1 MDDYKI
7 DLEILLLSYYI
18 RYDRLIEMTTASL
31 SDIQGNTVDVY
42 IDLYDYLKPIYTKDI
57 YANKRFLI
65 VSSIINLAAH
75 IRGFFRTRHR
85 LYTRIY
91 LVYGESTTN
100 QHKIFYPSFGDDS
113 FRQTI
118 NYQKNNEF
126 IKSQLQLLK
135 ILCGYIPDV
144 YYIERKSDF
153 SMFTFDNIY
162 KNPTLP
168 TVIFTKSKY
177 VYQIPAMLPNAKIF
191 RPKKTKDGDVSY
203 IVSKPYVYGNIY
215 NKIADIHTLDRL
227 SKINPELC
235 GIMLTL
241 TGLPSFGV
249 NSIFNIRT
257 ASKMLYDAIEQG
269 RILNGYTSDI
279 DYIYNNISGIEN
291 KIDPVTFKYRF
302 NAIDLLYQYRIYN
315 STAEARD
322 ISWQINLDDPK
333 TVQDINNRYFVD
345 NPLDLNSL

>member
-1 MDDYKI
+1 MDNYKVN
-7 DLEILLLSYYI
+7 LESLLLSYYI
-18 RYDRLIEMTTASL
+18 RYDRLLNMTMASL
-31 SDIQGNTVDVY
+31 ADIQGDTVDVY

-91 LVYGESTTN
+91 LVYGESITD
-100 QHKIFYPSFGDDS
+100 QHKVFYPSFGDDS
-113 FRQTI
+113 FRQTM
-118 NYQKNNEF
+118 NYQKNDEF

-144 YYIERKSDF
+144 YYIERKSNF

-162 KNPTLP
+162 KNPALP
-168 TVIFTKSKY
+168 AVILTKSKY
-177 VYQIPAMLPNAKIF
+177 AYQIPAMLPNAKIF

-203 IVSKPYVYGNIY
+203 IISKPCIYGNIY
-215 NKIADIHTLDRL
+215 NKIIDKDTLNTL
-227 SKINPELC
+227 SRINPELC
-235 GIMLTL
+235 SIMLSL
-241 TGLPSFGV
+241 TGLPSYGV
-249 NSIFNIRT
+249 NSIFNVRT
-257 ASKMLYDAIEQG
+257 ASKMLYNTIEQG
-269 RILNGYTSDI
+269 RILNEYSSDI
-279 DYIYNNISGIEN
+279 DYIYNNISGIEK
-291 KIDPVTFKYRF
+291 KIDPVTFKNRF

-322 ISWQINLDDPK
+322 ISWQINLNDPK
-333 TVQDINNRYFVD
+333 TVQDINNKYFAD